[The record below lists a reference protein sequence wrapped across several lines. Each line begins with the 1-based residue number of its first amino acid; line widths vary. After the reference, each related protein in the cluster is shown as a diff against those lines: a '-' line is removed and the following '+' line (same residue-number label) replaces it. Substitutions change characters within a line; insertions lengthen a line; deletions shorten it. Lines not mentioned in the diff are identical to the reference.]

1 MSTERVVS
9 LVFAAVACGCS
20 PYSDAVRDYYGSVD
34 PQSFPAAYAGNSHGE
49 IDPVAAWVGG
59 QAIGYYS
66 FPLPAKQASADDPL
80 ALSTLTIA
88 RAYVFDPAPP
98 APFPPSPRCAVP
110 IGYQYDA
117 RTDAYRYDEQG
128 NVFVTLPDAKGYLP
142 IVAEVPVQSGVER
155 CQDDKS
161 EAQLLDDKRLTVPHA
176 AGATAGTPDGRYL
189 AWPIIN
195 PEAIVANPD
204 GSLPDA
210 TQPPYTGLG
219 LQKWGWYDHYLLAY
233 LDGGYI
239 PTEQAAASGGS
250 DTPVTRAVAQRL
262 YYPTMVLDH
271 GKVGPGSV
279 GAGFDVLEA
288 RRGDAAYSPLC
299 HVFSYVPTDPNAPAR
314 DAAAIDETANQVT
327 DTGTFVYC
335 LQLQ

>member
-1 MSTERVVS
+1 MSTERVAT
-9 LVFAAVACGCS
+9 LVLAAIAGGCS

-34 PQSFPAAYAGNSHGE
+34 PQSFPAAYAGNSDGE
-49 IDPVAAWVGG
+49 IAPVAAWSGG
-59 QAIGYYS
+59 QRIGYYA
-66 FPLPAKQASADDPL
+66 FPLPAKQAGADDPL
-80 ALSTLTIA
+80 ALSSLPVA

-98 APFPPSPRCAVP
+98 SPFPPTPRCAVP
-110 IGYQYDA
+110 AGYQYDQ
-117 RTDAYRYDEQG
+117 RRDAYRYDEQG
-128 NVFVTLPDAKGYLP
+128 NVFVTLPDTKGYVP
-142 IVAEVPVQSGVER
+142 VVGEVPVQSGLER

-161 EAQLLDDKRLTVPHA
+161 EAQILADRRLTVPRVP
-176 AGATAGTPDGRYL
+176 GAVSGTPDGRYL

-219 LQKWGWYDHYLLAY
+219 PQKWGWYDHYLLAY
-233 LDGGYI
+233 LDGGYL
-239 PTEQAAASGGS
+239 PTEQAMSSTGDGL
-250 DTPVTRAVAQRL
+250 VTRAVAQRL

-271 GKVGPGSV
+271 GKVGPGSP
-279 GAGFDVLEA
+279 GAGFDLVEA

-299 HVFSYVPTDPNAPAR
+299 HVFSYVPSDPNAPAR
-314 DAAAIDETANQVT
+314 DVAEIDAAINQVT
-327 DTGTFVYC
+327 DTGSYVYC